1 MSNIT
6 FSTIITNYPVPG
18 QDNDT
23 NGFRQ
28 NFQAIYTALS
38 HAHDELADLQAKAL
52 LKDKLTVNDS
62 LDNNLANNVIS
73 NPLLKSYSGVLFP
86 QNAPGSSVIANFTD
100 GNTQKINVT
109 QSGTSIQI
117 TGWPVNNT
125 PTDASYS
132 SILRLMLVPTGNSKT
147 VTIQNT
153 GGTIKVA
160 AADVSTLVPA
170 QNNSYA
176 TINLATANTAYVI
189 EAWNLGDT
197 VAYLKI
203 VGVY

>member
-1 MSNIT
+1 MSNII
-6 FSTIITNYPVPG
+6 FSTITTNYPVPG

-23 NGFRQ
+23 QGFRN

-38 HAHDELADLQAKAL
+38 HARDELDDLQSKAL
-52 LKDKLTVNDS
+52 LKAQLNVNDS
-62 LDNNLANNVIS
+62 LDNNLANNIIS
-73 NPLLKSYSGVLFP
+73 NALLQSYSSVLFP
-86 QNAPGSSVIANFTD
+86 QNAPGASVIANFTD
-100 GNTQKINVT
+100 ANTQKITVT
-109 QSGTSIQI
+109 QSGTSIQM

-125 PTDASYS
+125 PTGASYS
-132 SILRLMLVPTGNSKT
+132 SILRLMLIPTGDNKT

-160 AADVSTLVPA
+160 ATDVATLIPA

-176 TINLATANTAYVI
+176 TINLATANKAYAI

-197 VAYLKI
+197 VTYLKI
-203 VGVY
+203 LGVY

>member
-1 MSNIT
+1 MSNII

-28 NFQAIYTALS
+28 NFSAIRAALED
-38 HAHDELADLQAKAL
+38 AKTELADLQTKAL

-62 LDNNLANNVIS
+62 LDNNLANNTIS
-73 NPLLKSYSGVLFP
+73 NALLKSYSSTLFP
-86 QNAPGSSVIANFTD
+86 QNAPGASVIANFTD
-100 GNTQKINVT
+100 GNAQRINVT
-109 QSGTSIQI
+109 QSGTSVQM

-132 SILRLMLVPTGNSKT
+132 SILRLMLVPTGNNKS

-160 AADVSTLVPA
+160 AADVATLIPA

-197 VAYLKI
+197 VTYLRI
-203 VGVY
+203 LGVY